1 MDPGGSVTIRLDI
14 YLGGAM
20 GLVLL
25 PLRTLVQ
32 DQDWLWLGLGAGQG
46 LGIVMGIVAPGAK

>member
-1 MDPGGSVTIRLDI
+1 
-14 YLGGAM
+14 M